1 MIVCKKYIELYEV
14 LNYYYYYIFSSLT
27 VYADLPSFLSPC
39 LITGDSLRPD
49 LLLLTEDKILY
60 ILELTI
66 GFETNIQI
74 NSNRKAAKYSSLISD
89 LSPYYSKVIFINL
102 SMGAIGV
109 MDSSC
114 ISLLSLLHE
123 LRFDNTIQK
132 RIIMKAMNISIR
144 TSYFIFCRRNK
155 TWNNPELLTF

>member
-1 MIVCKKYIELYEV
+1 M
-14 LNYYYYYIFSSLT
+14 
-27 VYADLPSFLSPC
+27 
-39 LITGDSLRPD
+39 ITGDSLRPD
-49 LLLLTEDKILY
+49 LLLLTDDKILY

-74 NSNRKAAKYSSLISD
+74 NSNRKAAKYSSMISD
-89 LSPYYSKVIFINL
+89 LSPYYSKIIFINL

-114 ISLLSLLHE
+114 ISLLPLLHE
-123 LRFDNTIQK
+123 LHFDNSIQK
-132 RIIMKAMNISIR
+132 RIIMKGMNISIR
-144 TSYFIFCRRNK
+144 NSYFIFCRRNK